1 MNIYN
6 KPYTYLIGW
15 SHLNKFYYGVR
26 YAQDCHPSDFW
37 NKYFTSSKYV
47 AECRE
52 EHGEPDIV
60 QIRKTFDLRE
70 QARAW
75 ETKVLT
81 RMKVAHREDFLNRR
95 CSGMGGY
102 LMTDEHRANQSKR
115 MSALWKGKKK
125 TPEHIEKV
133 AASKRGKHMSTES
146 KAKMSNS
153 LKEYFKHNP
162 SPFKGKSHSAET
174 LAKVSQGCKN
184 QRRVQCPHCPKT
196 GIAGNMNRWH
206 FDNCKSLKVL

>member
-26 YAQDCHPSDFW
+26 YAKDCHPSDFW

-70 QARAW
+70 QAIDW

-81 RMKVAHREDFLNRR
+81 RMKVISREDFLNKNVG
-95 CSGMGGY
+95 GMSY
-102 LMTDEHRANQSKR
+102 IMTDEQRANKSKF
-115 MSALWKGKKK
+115 MSALHKGKKK

-133 AASKRGKHMSTES
+133 AATKRGKHMSAKS
-146 KAKMSNS
+146 KAKVSNS
-153 LKEYFKHNP
+153 LKEHFKHNP
-162 SPFKGKSHSAET
+162 NPNKGMQRSAET
-174 LAKVSQGCKN
+174 RAKVSQGCKN
-184 QRRVQCPHCPKT
+184 QRRLQCPHCGKT
-196 GIAGNMNRWH
+196 GIAGNMTRWH

>member
-70 QARAW
+70 QAIDW
-75 ETKVLT
+75 ENKVLT
-81 RMKVAHREDFLNRR
+81 RMKVLHREDFLNKNV
-95 CSGMGGY
+95 GG
-102 LMTDEHRANQSKR
+102 
-115 MSALWKGKKK
+115 
-125 TPEHIEKV
+125 
-133 AASKRGKHMSTES
+133 MST
-146 KAKMSNS
+146 
-153 LKEYFKHNP
+153 
-162 SPFKGKSHSAET
+162 
-174 LAKVSQGCKN
+174 
-184 QRRVQCPHCPKT
+184 
-196 GIAGNMNRWH
+196 
-206 FDNCKSLKVL
+206 

>member
-70 QARAW
+70 QAIDW
-75 ETKVLT
+75 ETKVLN
-81 RMKVAHREDFLNRR
+81 RMKVIHREDFLNK
-95 CSGMGGY
+95 SIGGMGY
-102 LMTDEHRANQSKR
+102 IMSDEDKAKMSKY
-115 MSALWKGKKK
+115 MSALHKGKKK

-162 SPFKGKSHSAET
+162 NHMTGKKHSAET
-174 LAKVSQGCKN
+174 RAKVSQGCKN

-196 GIAGNMNRWH
+196 GTAGNMNRWH